1 MQPAFRSQKQVLLR
15 FMRGE
20 ELVSVLEEFCNKQK
34 ILGAWVKGLG
44 AVDEVEISYY
54 DLKDRNYKRQGF
66 CGEFELLNLTG
77 NIAPKEGKPFL
88 HAHATFS
95 RPDFSV
101 FGGHLHRMRISGTGE
116 ILLQPFEARLERR
129 PDDETG
135 LWLLH

>member
-95 RPDFSV
+95 RPAFPEPVRFYCS
-101 FGGHLHRMRISGTGE
+101 
-116 ILLQPFEARLERR
+116 RLKPGLSADQTTK
-129 PDDETG
+129 PDYG
-135 LWLLH
+135 YCIKRHAAPS